1 MIRWKRILPEVP
13 NAKKIRLNLVLSIAV
28 IWTLV
33 DMVNFF
39 TSIPGS
45 LGHSLVYN
53 LIDDSL
59 ILREVLVFGLS
70 FLVAWL
76 LVFVLKKVFRNY
88 SMWFALLTKSVIL
101 IVVAIFISFL
111 VHVTYTVSSGEIELS
126 NALGNFWSDA
136 MHTYWLIQKV
146 TYWLALLI
154 ITQIIIE
161 VHDKYSP
168 GVFFDLLL
176 GKYLKPKV
184 EERIVM
190 FIDLKDSTPIAEK
203 LGNIPYFKFIREFIY
218 QISNALIEHDGII
231 YQYVG
236 DEIVVSWYFNEK
248 NTRKCM
254 ASLIEARRNLQRR
267 GEHFRRRY
275 GVSPEFRVG
284 IHAGEVTVGE
294 IGVIKKDLAMSGDT
308 MNTTARIRTACS
320 ELNQKFIVSKAFI
333 DHIDLEEWQS
343 ESLGLVELKGKNS
356 SIELFA
362 LKI

>member
-1 MIRWKRILPEVP
+1 LVKWKNILPEVS
-13 NAKKIRLNLVLSIAV
+13 NAKKIRLKLVLSIAF

-33 DMVNFF
+33 DLVNFF
-39 TSIPGS
+39 TSANSVNRSI
-45 LGHSLVYN
+45 VYN
-53 LIDDSL
+53 LIDNSLLLREVIVFCLSAIVGYILVFLLKKAFRSYSMWVALLSKSL
-59 ILREVLVFGLS
+59 ILIAAAIFLS
-70 FLVAWL
+70 FLIHISYTMAVGKYN
-76 LVFVLKKVFRNY
+76 LV
-88 SMWFALLTKSVIL
+88 
-101 IVVAIFISFL
+101 
-111 VHVTYTVSSGEIELS
+111 
-126 NALGNFWSDA
+126 NAVGNFWHDA
-136 MHTYWLIQKV
+136 VHTFWLFQKV

-176 GKYLKPKV
+176 GRYLNPKV
-184 EERIVM
+184 ENRIVM

-218 QISNALIEHDGII
+218 QISNALIEHDGRI

-236 DEIVVSWYFNEK
+236 DEIVVSWDFNEV
-248 NTRKCM
+248 NTKKCM
-254 ASLIEARRNLQRR
+254 ASLIEARKNLQAK

-294 IGVIKKDLAMSGDT
+294 IGVIKKDIAMSGDT

-320 ELNQKFIVSKAFI
+320 ELNQKFIVSKDFI
-333 DHIDLEEWQS
+333 DVIDLEEWQS
-343 ESLGLVELKGKNS
+343 ESLGMVDLKGKNH
-356 SIELFA
+356 SIELFS

>member
-1 MIRWKRILPEVP
+1 MIKWKRILPEIS
-13 NAKKIRLNLVLSIAV
+13 NAKRLRLHLVFSIAS

-33 DMVNFF
+33 DVINFF
-39 TSIPGS
+39 TSLPRS

-53 LIDDSL
+53 MIDDSL
-59 ILREVLVFGLS
+59 LLREVLVFGLS
-70 FLVAWL
+70 AVVAYL
-76 LVFVLKKVFRNY
+76 LIFVLKKAFRNS
-88 SMWFALLTKSVIL
+88 SMWLALLAKSLIL
-101 IVVAIFISFL
+101 ITAAMFISFL
-111 VHVTYTVSSGEIELS
+111 VHVSYSIASGKSDLP
-126 NALGNFWSDA
+126 NALYNFWYDA
-136 MHTYWLIQKV
+136 THTYWLIQKV

-168 GVFFDLLL
+168 GVFFDILL
-176 GKYLKPKV
+176 GKYLVPKV
-184 EERIVM
+184 EQRIVM

-218 QISNALIEHDGII
+218 QISIALIEHDGII

-254 ASLIEARRNLQRR
+254 ASLIEARRNLQKRS
-267 GEHFRRRY
+267 EHFRRRY
-275 GVSPEFRVG
+275 GVLPEFRVG

-294 IGVIKKDLAMSGDT
+294 IGVIKKDLAISGDT

-320 ELNQKFIVSKAFI
+320 DLNQKFIVSKAFI

-343 ESLGLVELKGKNS
+343 ESLGLVELKGKNY

>member
-1 MIRWKRILPEVP
+1 MIRWRRILPEVS
-13 NAKKIRLNLVLSIAV
+13 NAKKIRLNMVLSIAI
-28 IWTLV
+28 IWTMV

-39 TSIPGS
+39 TSIG
-45 LGHSLVYN
+45 GKVNHSIVYN

-59 ILREVLVFGLS
+59 FLREVLVFGLS

-88 SMWFALLTKSVIL
+88 SMWFALLTKSIIL
-101 IVVAIFISFL
+101 ITAAIFISFL
-111 VHVTYTVSSGEIELS
+111 VHVTYTISSGKADLP
-126 NALGNFWSDA
+126 NALGNFWYDA
-136 MHTYWLIQKV
+136 IHTYWLIQKV

-176 GKYLKPKV
+176 GKYLRPKV

-248 NTRKCM
+248 NTKKCM

-333 DHIDLEEWQS
+333 DHIDLKEWQS
-343 ESLGLVELKGKNS
+343 ESLGLVELKGKNA

>member
-1 MIRWKRILPEVP
+1 MNKWKRLLPEIS
-13 NAKKIRLNLVLSIAV
+13 NARRLRLHLVLSIAV

-33 DMVNFF
+33 DVVNFF
-39 TSIPGS
+39 TSLPNS

-53 LIDDSL
+53 LIDNSL
-59 ILREVLVFGLS
+59 LLRET
-70 FLVAWL
+70 
-76 LVFVLKKVFRNY
+76 LVFVLSALVAYILVFLLKQVFRNY
-88 SMWFALLTKSVIL
+88 SMWFALLAKSFILVTAAVI
-101 IVVAIFISFL
+101 ISFL
-111 VHVTYTVSSGEIELS
+111 IHVSYSVATGSNDLSSIWS
-126 NALGNFWSDA
+126 RFWYDALN
-136 MHTYWLIQKV
+136 TYWLFQKV

-168 GVFFDLLL
+168 GVFFDILL

-184 EERIVM
+184 EQRIVM
-190 FIDLKDSTPIAEK
+190 FLDLKDSTPIAEK
-203 LGNIPYFKFIREFIY
+203 LGSVPYFKFIREFIY
-218 QISNALIEHDGII
+218 QISIALIEHDGII

-236 DEIVVSWYFNEK
+236 DEIVVSWYFNER
-248 NTRKCM
+248 NTKKCM
-254 ASLIEARRNLQRR
+254 ASLIEARKNLQKR

-275 GVSPEFRVG
+275 GVLPEFRVG

-320 ELNQKFIVSKAFI
+320 ELNQKFIVSRAFI
-333 DHIDLEEWQS
+333 DHIDLKEWQS
-343 ESLGLVELKGKNS
+343 ESLGMVDLKGKNN

>member
-1 MIRWKRILPEVP
+1 MIKWKRILPEIS
-13 NAKKIRLNLVLSIAV
+13 NARRLRLHLVFSIAV
-28 IWTLV
+28 IWTLI
-33 DMVNFF
+33 DLINFF
-39 TSIPGS
+39 TSLPNS
-45 LGHSLVYN
+45 LGHSIVYN
-53 LIDDSL
+53 LIDNSL
-59 ILREVLVFGLS
+59 LLRETLVFFLS
-70 FLVAWL
+70 AIVGYI
-76 LVFVLKKVFRNY
+76 LVFLLKKVFRNY
-88 SMWFALLTKSVIL
+88 SMWFALLVKSLIL
-101 IVVAIFISFL
+101 IVAAIFISFL
-111 VHVTYTVSSGEIELS
+111 IHVSYTIASGNADLG
-126 NALGNFWSDA
+126 NALGNFWYDA
-136 MHTYWLIQKV
+136 FHTYWLFQKV

-184 EERIVM
+184 EQRIVM
-190 FIDLKDSTPIAEK
+190 FLDLKDSTPIAEK

-218 QISNALIEHDGII
+218 QISIALIEHDGII

-248 NTRKCM
+248 NTKKCM

-267 GEHFRRRY
+267 SEHFRRRY
-275 GVSPEFRVG
+275 GVLPEFRVG

-320 ELNQKFIVSKAFI
+320 ELNQKFIVSKSFI
-333 DHIDLEEWQS
+333 DHIDLEVWQS
-343 ESLGLVELKGKNS
+343 ESLGLVDLKGKNTS
-356 SIELFA
+356 LELFA

>member
-1 MIRWKRILPEVP
+1 MIKWKRILPEIS
-13 NAKKIRLNLVLSIAV
+13 NAKRIRLHLVVSIAV
-28 IWTLV
+28 IWTLI
-33 DMVNFF
+33 DIVNFF
-39 TSIPGS
+39 TSLPRS

-59 ILREVLVFGLS
+59 LLREALVFGLS
-70 FLVAWL
+70 VVVAYL
-76 LVFVLKKVFRNY
+76 LVFVLKKVFRSY
-88 SMWFALLTKSVIL
+88 SMWFALLTKSIIL

-111 VHVTYTVSSGEIELS
+111 VHVTYSVASGKADLPH
-126 NALGNFWSDA
+126 ALNNFWNDA
-136 MHTYWLIQKV
+136 MHTYWLVQKV

-168 GVFFDLLL
+168 GVFFDILL
-176 GKYLKPKV
+176 GKYLTPKV
-184 EERIVM
+184 EQRIVM
-190 FIDLKDSTPIAEK
+190 FLDLKDSTPIAEK

-218 QISNALIEHDGII
+218 QISIALIEHDGII

-236 DEIVVSWYFNEK
+236 DEIVVSWYFNER
-248 NTRKCM
+248 NTKKCM
-254 ASLIEARRNLQRR
+254 ASLIEARRNLQKR

-333 DHIDLEEWQS
+333 DHIDLKEWQS
-343 ESLGLVELKGKNS
+343 ESLGLVDLKGKNN

>member
-1 MIRWKRILPEVP
+1 MNKWKRILPEVS
-13 NAKKIRLNLVLSIAV
+13 NARKLRLHLVFSIAV
-28 IWTLV
+28 IWTLI
-33 DMVNFF
+33 DLVNFF
-39 TSIPGS
+39 TTMPNS

-59 ILREVLVFGLS
+59 LLREALVFFLS
-70 FLVAWL
+70 AVVAYI
-76 LVFVLKKVFRNY
+76 LVFLLKRVFRNY
-88 SMWFALLTKSVIL
+88 SMWFALLAKSLIL
-101 IVVAIFISFL
+101 ITAAVFISFL
-111 VHVTYTVSSGEIELS
+111 IHISYSVASGK
-126 NALGNFWSDA
+126 ADLGNAFSNFMFDA
-136 MHTYWLIQKV
+136 VNTYWLVQKV
-146 TYWLALLI
+146 TYWLALLLV
-154 ITQIIIE
+154 TQIIIE

-176 GKYLKPKV
+176 GKYLRPKV
-184 EERIVM
+184 EDRIVM
-190 FIDLKDSTPIAEK
+190 FLDLKDSTPIAEK

-218 QISNALIEHDGII
+218 QISIALIEHDGII

-248 NTRKCM
+248 NTKKCM
-254 ASLIEARRNLQRR
+254 SALIEARRNLQKRS
-267 GEHFRRRY
+267 EHFRRRY
-275 GVSPEFRVG
+275 GVLPEFRVG

-333 DHIDLEEWQS
+333 DHIDLKEWQS
-343 ESLGLVELKGKNS
+343 ESLGLVELKGKNT
-356 SIELFA
+356 SIELYA